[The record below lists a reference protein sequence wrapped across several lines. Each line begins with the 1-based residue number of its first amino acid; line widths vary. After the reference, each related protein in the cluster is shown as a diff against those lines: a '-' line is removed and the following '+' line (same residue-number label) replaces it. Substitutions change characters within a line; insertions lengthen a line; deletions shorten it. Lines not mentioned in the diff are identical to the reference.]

1 MIKRQKV
8 GSLLSSEEEE
18 RLLEK
23 TSRNSDSFNAS
34 SFGYEDEDED
44 ISIYGS
50 FTNWKKQKMIPL
62 LQFVENIDKNIPDF
76 IGDLKMDDKISQEA
90 NT

>member
-1 MIKRQKV
+1 LIKRQKV

-50 FTNWKKQKMIPL
+50 FTNWKK
-62 LQFVENIDKNIPDF
+62 
-76 IGDLKMDDKISQEA
+76 
-90 NT
+90 